1 MTMSYSKETYKKA
14 EREIAAR
21 RSKAL
26 AEREEHHRLAAAA
39 CPEILETEERMAKA
53 GLATIKALG
62 MGSADAKEYIKKLS
76 EINLNA
82 QTQRK
87 LLLKKAGFPED
98 YLDVRYSCKKCEDK
112 GFVNGIMCDC
122 FKDMLK
128 SLEYEK
134 LCSALPV
141 GKRSFDNFR
150 LDYYPDGAGTSPRK
164 RMESVLSYCKAYSDD
179 FSLRSPSLLLYG
191 KTGLGKT
198 HLSLAIAGKA
208 VESGHGVIYTSA
220 QNLFNRLE
228 KEKFGKADGNTED
241 TILDCD
247 LLIIDDLGAEF
258 TTQFTVASLYNIV
271 NSRELEGKPTII
283 STNLTPEQLTNAYS
297 ERIASRILS
306 NYVMLF
312 FDGSDIRQIKTR

>member
-1 MTMSYSKETYKKA
+1 MAYSKETYKKA
-14 EREIAAR
+14 EQELAQR
-21 RSKAL
+21 RSRAL
-26 AEREEHHRLAAAA
+26 AEREEHHRIAVESV
-39 CPEILETEERMAKA
+39 PEILETEERMSAA

-62 MGSADAKEYIKKLS
+62 MGAVDAKEYIKKLA

-82 QTQRK
+82 QAQRR
-87 LLLKKAGFPED
+87 LFLKKAGFPED
-98 YLDVRYSCKKCEDK
+98 WLDVHYSCPKCEDK

-122 FKDMLK
+122 FKDLLK

-134 LCSALPV
+134 LCSKLPV
-141 GKRSFDNFR
+141 GSCRFDNFK
-150 LDYYPDGAGTSPRK
+150 LDYYPDGAGTSPRR
-164 RMESVLSYCKAYSDD
+164 RMESVLNYCKTYATD
-179 FSLRSPSLLLYG
+179 FSRRSPSLLLYG

-198 HLSLAIAGKA
+198 HLSLAVAGKA
-208 VESGHGVIYTSA
+208 VESGYGVIYTSA
-220 QNLFNRLE
+220 QNLFNKLE
-228 KEKFGKADGNTED
+228 KEKFGRSDGNTEE

-258 TTQFTVASLYNIV
+258 TTQFTVSALYNII

-283 STNLTPEQLTNAYS
+283 STNLTPEQLTSAYS

-306 NYVMLF
+306 NFVMLY

>member
-1 MTMSYSKETYKKA
+1 MAYSKETYKKA
-14 EREIAAR
+14 EQELAQR
-21 RSKAL
+21 RNRAL
-26 AEREEHHRLAAAA
+26 AEREDRHRIAVESV
-39 CPEILETEERMAKA
+39 PEILETEERMSAA

-62 MGSADAKEYIKKLS
+62 MGAVDAKEYIRKLS

-82 QTQRK
+82 QAQRRMF
-87 LLLKKAGFPED
+87 LKKAGFPED
-98 YLDVRYSCKKCEDK
+98 WLDVHYSCPKCEDK

-122 FKDMLK
+122 FKDLLK

-134 LCSALPV
+134 LCSKLPV
-141 GKRSFDNFR
+141 GSCRFDNFK
-150 LDYYPDGAGTSPRK
+150 LDYYPDGAGTSPRR
-164 RMESVLSYCKAYSDD
+164 RMESVLNYCKTYAMD
-179 FSLRSPSLLLYG
+179 FSRRSPSLLLYG

-198 HLSLAIAGKA
+198 HLSLAVAGKA
-208 VESGHGVIYTSA
+208 VESGYGVIYTSA
-220 QNLFNRLE
+220 QNLFNKLE
-228 KEKFGKADGNTED
+228 KEKFGRSDGNTEE

-258 TTQFTVASLYNIV
+258 TTQFTVSALYNII

-283 STNLTPEQLTNAYS
+283 STNLTPEQLTSTYS

-306 NYVMLF
+306 NFVMLY